1 MRMWH
6 LEKRHLTLNPYVMK
20 EKQRTEPVIKHTLI
34 YLSDCFWPIA
44 AGDDWQLPGQ
54 SGVSVHVLQHG
65 AGSSS
70 RLAEHS

>member
-1 MRMWH
+1 MRTRKKTIGDTTVLM
-6 LEKRHLTLNPYVMK
+6 LMDR
-20 EKQRTEPVIKHTLI
+20 
-34 YLSDCFWPIA
+34 SWPIA

>member
-1 MRMWH
+1 G
-6 LEKRHLTLNPYVMK
+6 LGANE
-20 EKQRTEPVIKHTLI
+20 
-34 YLSDCFWPIA
+34 YLDGILWRLWSVAAGGSIWPIA

>member
-1 MRMWH
+1 LQSLRQQAH
-6 LEKRHLTLNPYVMK
+6 LIGRPPLNLLF
-20 EKQRTEPVIKHTLI
+20 QQNR
-34 YLSDCFWPIA
+34 PIA

>member
-1 MRMWH
+1 MTVR
-6 LEKRHLTLNPYVMK
+6 N
-20 EKQRTEPVIKHTLI
+20 
-34 YLSDCFWPIA
+34 WPIA

>member
-1 MRMWH
+1 M
-6 LEKRHLTLNPYVMK
+6 LFLL
-20 EKQRTEPVIKHTLI
+20 LI
-34 YLSDCFWPIA
+34 AKSLMAIGGRFWPIA

>member
-1 MRMWH
+1 MAKSSSKS
-6 LEKRHLTLNPYVMK
+6 L
-20 EKQRTEPVIKHTLI
+20 VIGANVP
-34 YLSDCFWPIA
+34 FWPIA

>member
-1 MRMWH
+1 MLMGR
-6 LEKRHLTLNPYVMK
+6 
-20 EKQRTEPVIKHTLI
+20 
-34 YLSDCFWPIA
+34 SWPIA